1 MRFPK
6 PTDVTDIN
14 PASWLPVVK
23 RRGINPAAP
32 VLSSGD
38 AMSSNEEA
46 PQQVVEEEQGVQ
58 PALPEA
64 MLAASLSVKP
74 LPRAKLEAAVMYGY
88 HQAMGDSPRYA
99 LGTQVDILV

>member
-14 PASWLPVVK
+14 PASWLPVVQ
-23 RRGINPAAP
+23 RRGLNPIAP

-38 AMSSNEEA
+38 AMSGHEEE
-46 PQQVVEEEQGVQ
+46 PQQVIEEEQGIQ
-58 PALPEA
+58 PAMPEA
-64 MLAASLSVKP
+64 MLAASLRVQP
-74 LPRAKLEAAVMYGY
+74 LPRAKLEAAMMYGY
-88 HQAMGDSPRYA
+88 HQAMSDGPRGA